1 VLIVLPEI
9 LIFFFTTSNLEL
21 LRDKNSASGG
31 EAAKKFRYEE
41 RRVYFNRVNLLVAG
55 RQRSRN
61 RTNARHKH
69 KQRSPLLAL
78 PDCLLH
84 LPSACIRDL
93 LLGNLQH
100 QTAHTRQSTEERSV
114 SITIAVRREGS
125 SETGRQG
132 KAGRRTYSRGQ
143 HAHRAHFN
151 QTVAPV

>member
-1 VLIVLPEI
+1 MLIVLPEI

-55 RQRSRN
+55 RARAN
-61 RTNARHKH
+61 ERTRGTSSAV
-69 KQRSPLLAL
+69 PCFAL
-78 PDCLLH
+78 PGCLLH
-84 LPSACIRDL
+84 LASACIRDL
-93 LLGNLQH
+93 PRGYLQH
-100 QTAHTRQSTEERSV
+100 HTDRTRQSTEEWTV

-132 KAGRRTYSRGQ
+132 KAGRRIYSRGQ

-151 QTVAPV
+151 QTVTPV